1 MPCNLTVCV
10 LNFNSLSVHQKKWGR
25 FNLVL
30 HFQFHVYN
38 GRANIILNFFLVE
51 NKKGEGGLP
60 MTDNFQYDS
69 MKYTKKKKKK
79 KKSFHCFL
87 FPLSFCYRKNAK

>member
-69 MKYTKKKKKK
+69 TKYT
-79 KKSFHCFL
+79 
-87 FPLSFCYRKNAK
+87 